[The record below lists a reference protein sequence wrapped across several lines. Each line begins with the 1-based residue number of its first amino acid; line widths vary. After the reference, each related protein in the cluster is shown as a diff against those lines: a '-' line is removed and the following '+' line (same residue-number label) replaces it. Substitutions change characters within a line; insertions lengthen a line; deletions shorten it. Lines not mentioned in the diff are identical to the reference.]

1 MTLLTLHPSQKN
13 VQRREIVNLALA
25 TLRSYLSSI
34 IPFTCTA
41 LPQVKIPALTL
52 THLAGRMWPPIE
64 GRQLVLCLC
73 VTQVNNDYIITK
85 RPFGDGFWSA
95 ATAAQLSWK

>member
-1 MTLLTLHPSQKN
+1 MDGPSQSQHSN
-13 VQRREIVNLALA
+13 SRTQICPVFQARVA
-25 TLRSYLSSI
+25 SSG
-34 IPFTCTA
+34 
-41 LPQVKIPALTL
+41 V
-52 THLAGRMWPPIE
+52 E

-95 ATAAQLSWK
+95 ASAAQLSWK

>member
-1 MTLLTLHPSQKN
+1 MDGPSQSQHSN
-13 VQRREIVNLALA
+13 SRTQICPVFQARVA
-25 TLRSYLSSI
+25 SSG
-34 IPFTCTA
+34 
-41 LPQVKIPALTL
+41 V
-52 THLAGRMWPPIE
+52 E

-95 ATAAQLSWK
+95 ASAAQLRPKKFNGEKGTVQQLHSMMGVLPTQ